1 MDLNVYI
8 QVIFLCIVN
17 MIFTFSGIVLNT
29 LVIASFWKSS
39 QLRKK
44 LCHFM
49 IMVLSCFDLVAVVT
63 NHSEILLCLI
73 FWLREDYDS
82 LRKVRI
88 YLDFVS
94 VSFGFSSVA
103 ILVMSIE
110 RYLGAYYPIFHHT
123 SVTRRRLLSLFPILL
138 IPSVVMY
145 IISING
151 LVVSSAVFSLILMVL
166 YLPLFMF
173 LNFKLFAIARKV
185 HRERLASTG
194 KSIDNKFEKH
204 FYRFMGCC
212 LSYIII
218 HSKHFVHCIRS
229 C

>member
-1 MDLNVYI
+1 
-8 QVIFLCIVN
+8 
-17 MIFTFSGIVLNT
+17 
-29 LVIASFWKSS
+29 
-39 QLRKK
+39 
-44 LCHFM
+44 M

-229 C
+229 CWKIYRPFKIVLRACGR